1 MIPYT
6 VFNKETDE
14 IIRTGVCSNSSFTL
28 QAGKGEDIIKQ
39 TINFNTQKILNGK
52 IVDKTPEEIKAEE
65 IAKEAERKRAEI
77 PHEKQQAH
85 ITNEQ
90 YQSLLIRLTKLE
102 NISKENT

>member
-6 VFNKETDE
+6 VFNKETDK

-28 QAGKGEDIIKQ
+28 QAGKGEGIIKQ

-52 IVDKTPEEIKAEE
+52 IVDKTPADL
-65 IAKEAERKRAEI
+65 EAEQKETERKKKEI
-77 PHEKQQAH
+77 PFEKQQAH